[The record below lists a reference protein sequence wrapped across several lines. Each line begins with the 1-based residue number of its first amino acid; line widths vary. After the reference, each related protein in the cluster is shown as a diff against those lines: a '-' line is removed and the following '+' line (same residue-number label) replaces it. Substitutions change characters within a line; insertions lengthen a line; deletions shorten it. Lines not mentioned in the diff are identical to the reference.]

1 MSAMGLEQALSQP
14 DPVTAALNLPY
25 EEDDVRTFLGILLA
39 ELDKLKPWDLGQASM
54 GREQ

>member
-1 MSAMGLEQALSQP
+1 MTIAYPAE
-14 DPVTAALNLPY
+14 
-25 EEDDVRTFLGILLA
+25 VRTFLGILLA